1 MVETY
6 CVGRIKRGLR
16 ASDDGFGI
24 LEAVVAL
31 MIIFMLIVTLL
42 RTFDTTISIVSQTG
56 RRSAATALA
65 SELIERSRSLEWEH
79 MGLTANANGADCP
92 DDVGCVTLPSSI
104 RDQISINGAGNY
116 AFDGEEIVFANG
128 ATFDPFLSFSEVV
141 SRGGANYTRYLFVTS
156 IRDDQTDVSTE
167 SARRILAVVRWE
179 APNGL
184 PEEIRLATIVTEF
197 TEPSQPYIHGE
208 VDFDGGSITV
218 RGSESRCAGDPACGA
233 YAPGTGSWA
242 GALVVRDDF
251 TANLFPADGFLS
263 ATSDYVSSG
272 VSRANGS
279 SAEVREAGSDGS
291 LNTADD
297 VLSAEDESQVL
308 VVVDDDASSLPVRDE
323 PYVAPVAPPVF
334 NASGTPPYDLVTA
347 DLQDDADLDLLS
359 APETDTGSVQ
369 SEAWVEHD
377 TDPGPDVV
385 DGLPYAGLDYDTAE
399 TTRIGFVEYA
409 EANARVYYNGLLG
422 STLNEA
428 HYEFTL
434 ARFGDDAIDPAVNYD
449 GSVDRFDDTS
459 GNRQVHADATWTPES
474 LYLLADTIQ
483 TEEPSR
489 GNFDGWLV
497 ADLPK
502 LATSSSVQAG
512 EAAGTAPGITAA
524 SDLEVHF
531 WDAATGK
538 YELAFSGYSAMAC
551 DTSTTV
557 SFSDLAAIGG
567 PQTYTT
573 SASGHPQV
581 RFEVDAEF
589 TVRKFCPTYDLDA
602 FGNVAG
608 SFVQSQGFLTGTVV
622 YKVTDELVE
631 AVTGDGVLFD
641 LELDFDAG
649 GVDATTLFY
658 DPNA

>member
-1 MVETY
+1 
-6 CVGRIKRGLR
+6 LR
-16 ASDDGFGI
+16 VRDDGFGI

-31 MIIFMLIVTLL
+31 TIIFMLIVTLL
-42 RTFDTTISIVSQTG
+42 RTFDTTVSIVSQTS

-92 DDVGCVTLPSSI
+92 DDVGCTTLPPSI
-104 RDQISINGAGNY
+104 KDQISINGAGNY

-141 SRGGANYTRYLFVTS
+141 TRGGANYTRYLFVTS

-208 VDFDGGSITV
+208 IDFDGGTVTV
-218 RGSESRCAGDPACGA
+218 RGSDAHCGGDPACGA

-242 GALVVRDDF
+242 GALVQRDEF
-251 TANLFPADGFLS
+251 TANLFAADGFVS
-263 ATSDYVSSG
+263 ATSDYVSNG
-272 VSRANGS
+272 ISRANGA
-279 SAEVREAGSDGS
+279 SAEVRKAGVDGL

-297 VLSAEDESQVL
+297 DLSAVDESQVL
-308 VVVDDDASSLPVRDE
+308 VVVDDDASSLPDRNE
-323 PYVAPVAPPVF
+323 PYVAPVSPATF
-334 NASGTPPYDLVTA
+334 DASGTPPYDLLIA

-359 APETDTGSVQ
+359 DPERDNGSVQ

-377 TDPGPDVV
+377 TDPGADVV
-385 DGLPYAGLDYDTAE
+385 DGLPYAALDFDTAE
-399 TTRIGFVEYA
+399 TTRIGFLEYA
-409 EANARVYYNGLLG
+409 EPNARVYYAGLLG
-422 STLNEA
+422 SSLGRG

-434 ARFGDDAIDPAVNYD
+434 ARFGDDAFDPAVNHD

-459 GNRQVHADATWTPES
+459 GNRQVHADATWTAER

-483 TEEPSR
+483 TEQPSR
-489 GNFDGWLV
+489 GDFEGWLM
-497 ADLPK
+497 ADLPT
-502 LATSSSVQAG
+502 LATSASVQAG
-512 EAAGTAPGITAA
+512 EAAGTTPGITVGT
-524 SDLEVHF
+524 DLKVYF
-531 WDAATGK
+531 WDAAAAK

-551 DTSTTV
+551 DTSTTI
-557 SFSDLAAIGG
+557 SFADVAVIGG

-573 SASGHPQV
+573 SSSGHPRV
-581 RFEVDAEF
+581 RFEVDGEF
-589 TVRKFCPTYDLDA
+589 TVRKFCAAYDLDA
-602 FGNVAG
+602 LGNVAG
-608 SFVQSQGFLTGTVV
+608 SYVQSQGFLTGTMT
-622 YKVTDELVE
+622 YKATDELVE
-631 AVTGDGVLFD
+631 AAIGDGVLFD